1 MRSHAQLLTIQAAA
15 AVLRLHPSTFRRAMW
30 RGLLVACQR
39 KDRSDAC

>member
-1 MRSHAQLLTIQAAA
+1 MRNHGKILTLQTAA
-15 AVLRLHPSTFRRAMW
+15 AVLGLHPLTFRRAMW